1 MSNQLK
7 RIITGII
14 GIPVLILI
22 FYYGGIYFFI
32 FSLLVTSLALWELFS
47 MFEKKSFYPL
57 KISGILLSSL
67 LQLIFYFYFREVF
80 VLLILIFLILI
91 SAEVFRKEKINP
103 LNPVIVLFGLVYIT
117 IPFILLGSMS
127 EYSKLNPV
135 IYIFVLIWTCDSAA
149 YFGGK
154 YTGRHKLSSI
164 SPNKTIEGSVIGF
177 LFTVIVSIVIHLI
190 FPSDL
195 NLRDAIVIG
204 ILVGVFSQIGDL
216 FESLIKRYCGVKD
229 SSGIIPGH
237 GGILDRFDS
246 VIFVAPLVF
255 IYFKYFS

>member
-22 FYYGGIYFFI
+22 FYYGGIFFFI
-32 FSLLVTSLALWELFS
+32 FSLLVTSLALWEMFS

-57 KISGILLSSL
+57 KISGIVFSSAV
-67 LQLIFYFYFREVF
+67 QLIFYFYFRDLLI
-80 VLLILIFLILI
+80 LLILIFLILI
-91 SAEVFRKEKINP
+91 IAEVFRKEKINP

-127 EYSKLNPV
+127 EYSKINPV

-154 YTGRHKLSSI
+154 YTGRHKLSSV

-177 LFTVIVSIVIHLI
+177 SFTVIVSIIIHFI
-190 FPSDL
+190 FPFAL
-195 NLRDAIVIG
+195 NFRDAVVTG
-204 ILVGVFSQIGDL
+204 FLVGMFSQTGDL
-216 FESLIKRYCGVKD
+216 FESLIKRWCGVKD

-237 GGILDRFDS
+237 GGVLDRFDS
-246 VIFVAPLVF
+246 VIFVTPLIF